1 MQETLL
7 EPPSSAVRSGC
18 LRWPSD
24 PWGGRRGRSGPPALL
39 LRLAWGTL
47 RQCMPTLHLFNH
59 TSKLAGLFQ
68 GYLVPV
74 KQHKILNFHDPE
86 NPWFSTIS
94 VLFFPSF
101 PFRTAEGG
109 LKTRATGGGHPSSH
123 VVQRLPPKWDGRSWL
138 KP

>member
-1 MQETLL
+1 MQEMLL

-47 RQCMPTLHLFNH
+47 QQCMPTLHPFNH
-59 TSKLAGLFQ
+59 TSKLAGLFE
-68 GYLVPV
+68 GYLIPV
-74 KQHKILNFHDPE
+74 KQHEILNFRDPE

-94 VLFFPSF
+94 VLFFLCSHSGLQMAASKPGPQEVVTPPVMLYGACHQSGM
-101 PFRTAEGG
+101 EGVG
-109 LKTRATGGGHPSSH
+109 
-123 VVQRLPPKWDGRSWL
+123 
-138 KP
+138 